1 MIQAKAIAAMVP
13 TAPISAP
20 ATPAP
25 TTTPVEWRRGGGG
38 SMGGA
43 GGGVV
48 SISSFVVMAPDGRS
62 RN

>member
-25 TTTPVEWRRGGGG
+25 TTTPVE
-38 SMGGA
+38 
-43 GGGVV
+43 
-48 SISSFVVMAPDGRS
+48 
-62 RN
+62 